1 MQQVILNR
9 CRRVIGYILGFL
21 LFYAPF
27 EGFARLFRLFAEPGR
42 RFSYHEPCFR
52 IPLHYL
58 FEGRMDLAGPI
69 SLTALGLL
77 IVGGVLLGPVFCG
90 KLCPAGALTEYLSYL
105 VPKRFQIDW
114 GRHLPVRTLRYG
126 FFAGFLLAGL
136 AGIDEHCSY
145 CNFGVFDTLIRS
157 VVNGR
162 LPYYS
167 LSLLVNF
174 LVWFVLLG
182 LFTRGGRGYC
192 TFFCPVG
199 ALNNL
204 LYGVGRRL
212 PFAFR
217 LRLDQHQC
225 VGCGQCA
232 RICPMGAMEMAGKQV
247 KIDPYRCILCQD
259 CQAVCPRK
267 AISYGKGKLKDGH
280 A

>member
-1 MQQVILNR
+1 
-9 CRRVIGYILGFL
+9 
-21 LFYAPF
+21 
-27 EGFARLFRLFAEPGR
+27 
-42 RFSYHEPCFR
+42 
-52 IPLHYL
+52 
-58 FEGRMDLAGPI
+58 MDLAGPI

-77 IVGGVLLGPVFCG
+77 IVGGVVLGPVFCG

-105 VPKRFQIDW
+105 VPRRFQIDW

-136 AGIDEHCSY
+136 AGIEEHCSY

-192 TFFCPVG
+192 SFFCPVG

-204 LYGVGRRL
+204 LHGLGRRL

-217 LRLDQHQC
+217 LRLDQHKC
-225 VGCGQCA
+225 VGCGQCS
-232 RICPMGAMEMAGKQV
+232 RVCHMGAMEMTGKQV

-259 CQAVCPRK
+259 CQAVCPRE
-267 AISYGKGKLKDGH
+267 AISYGKGELKDGD